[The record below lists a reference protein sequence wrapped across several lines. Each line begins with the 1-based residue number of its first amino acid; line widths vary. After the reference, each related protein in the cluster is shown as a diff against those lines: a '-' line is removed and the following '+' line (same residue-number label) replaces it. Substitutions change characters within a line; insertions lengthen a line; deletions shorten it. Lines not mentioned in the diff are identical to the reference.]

1 MSFLPHEKQTQFDHV
16 SDVSLSLLKNTAG
29 VRIFGCCLSWGLLWY
44 TCTCIS
50 SAWQFWWKI
59 FHACSYMYAPFQSI
73 ICMLSIVSWCL
84 SQWWLIYIYMY
95 IYIYIYIYNCFLH
108 LCVNWSTVDHT
119 VMTVRM
125 AYFCRIHFLKQQIS
139 ELETQDKG
147 SYSGSTT

>member
-1 MSFLPHEKQTQFDHV
+1 MMTFQGRILLYEFSPSWKANSVWPCIRCFIE
-16 SDVSLSLLKNTAG
+16 LLKNTAG
-29 VRIFGCCLSWGLLWY
+29 VRIFGCCLSWGLQWY
-44 TCTCIS
+44 MYTCIS

-73 ICMLSIVSWCL
+73 IWCL
-84 SQWWLIYIYMY
+84 SQWWLIYIHV
-95 IYIYIYIYNCFLH
+95 YIYIYNCFLY
-108 LCVNWSTVDHT
+108 LCVNWSTLDHT